1 MALNI
6 DNDNDDAQK
15 DQAIRDLRR
24 AIYGLLPPGRFDQ
37 VLPITSKPFLGHVI
51 VFFFCAG
58 FPSIASAYWFGF
70 ALLLEQYSTE
80 DLIINV
86 LVIFGGTFVTALLFS
101 VGIQGL
107 CNDDLFVIWL
117 EGAASPTEILLL
129 EFERNTF
136 SAFKNEKLSS
146 HGWWCYPRYLLLD
159 FLIRILRSRQSSAK
173 GKGGTAKK
181 HNYQQV
187 AGATGEEDELYEKMH
202 ELLVPPMLVDNP
214 KGEECCESNANNTQ
228 WIYGHGQWDAN
239 AKWPAGISWCHI
251 MRRLFCE
258 LLVLS
263 GGCLM
268 LISPVEASL
277 SSVIWFWRHHYLM
290 GLDGDIDDDDYDHAR
305 NAVSASKTVSVSLW
319 ALGAIGWLLWHTM
332 QQMSGK
338 DADPWWRFLRHRCLV
353 KA

>member
-1 MALNI
+1 MDSSLPVNLI
-6 DNDNDDAQK
+6 KCSQS
-15 DQAIRDLRR
+15 QANHSLDMSSFSSFVQAFPASHQRI
-24 AIYGLLPPGRFDQ
+24 GL
-37 VLPITSKPFLGHVI
+37 VLLCFWN
-51 VFFFCAG
+51 
-58 FPSIASAYWFGF
+58 SI
-70 ALLLEQYSTE
+70 QPRT
-80 DLIINV
+80 LIINV

-101 VGIQGL
+101 VVIQGL

-117 EGAASPTEILLL
+117 EGAASLTEILLL
-129 EFERNTF
+129 EFEKNTF

-159 FLIRILRSRQSSAK
+159 FFIRMLRSRQSSAK

-181 HNYQQV
+181 RNYQQV
-187 AGATGEEDELYEKMH
+187 AGATGEEDELHEKMH
-202 ELLVPPMLVDNP
+202 ELLLPPMLVDNP
-214 KGEECCESNANNTQ
+214 KGEECCEINANNTQ
-228 WIYGHGQWDAN
+228 WICSHGQWDAN

-277 SSVIWFWRHHYLM
+277 SSVIWFWRHHHLM
-290 GLDGDIDDDDYDHAR
+290 ELDGDIDDDDYDHDHAR